1 MANQQKI
8 DIVAQATDSFKGSQG
23 IYFTKYTGM
32 SVPQITALR
41 KAFSGNDVDYKVI
54 KNTLAKIAAK
64 EAGFE
69 GKFDNLLE
77 NQVAIA
83 FSEDPVA
90 PARVI
95 KDFLKENED
104 TLEVLGV
111 FFDGELYDADK
122 YQQLASLP
130 SKEVLLGKFV
140 SCLNSPMYKL
150 ASTLNGSMSKLVF
163 GLRAIQ
169 K

>member
-8 DIVAQATDSFKGSQG
+8 DIVNQAVDGFKNSQG
-23 IYFTKYTGM
+23 IYFTRYTGM
-32 SVPQITALR
+32 SVPQITELR
-41 KAFSGNDVDYKVI
+41 KAFSSNSVNYKVI
-54 KNTLAKIAAK
+54 KNTLTKIAAK
-64 EAGFE
+64 EAGYE
-69 GKFDNLLE
+69 GKFDELLE

-83 FSEDPVA
+83 FSKDPVA

-104 TLEVLGV
+104 SLEVLGV
-111 FFDGELYDADK
+111 FFDGELYDAGK
-122 YQQLASLP
+122 YKQLASLP

-140 SCLNSPMYKL
+140 SCLNSPMYGL

-163 GLRAIQ
+163 ALRAIQ

>member
-8 DIVAQATDSFKGSQG
+8 DIVNQAVDGFKNSQG
-23 IYFTKYTGM
+23 IYFTRYTGM
-32 SVPQITALR
+32 SVPQITELR
-41 KAFSGNDVDYKVI
+41 KAFSSNSVNYKVI
-54 KNTLAKIAAK
+54 KNTLTKIAAK
-64 EAGFE
+64 EAGYE
-69 GKFDNLLE
+69 GKFDELLE

-104 TLEVLGV
+104 SLEVLGV
-111 FFDGELYDADK
+111 FFDGELYDAGK
-122 YQQLASLP
+122 YKQLASLP

-140 SCLNSPMYKL
+140 SCLNSPMYGL

-163 GLRAIQ
+163 ALRAIQ

>member
-8 DIVAQATDSFKGSQG
+8 DSVAQAADRFKKSQG
-23 IYFTKYTGM
+23 VYFTKYTGM
-32 SVPQITALR
+32 SVPKITALR
-41 KAFSGNDVDYKVI
+41 KAFSNNSVDYKVI
-54 KNTLAKIAAK
+54 KNTLTKIAAK

-69 GKFDNLLE
+69 GKFDGLLE
-77 NQVAIA
+77 DQVAIA

-95 KDFLKENED
+95 KDFLKDNKD
-104 TLEVLGV
+104 SLEVLGV

-122 YQQLASLP
+122 YKQLANLP
-130 SKEVLLGKFV
+130 SKEELLGKFV

-163 GLRAIQ
+163 ALRAIQ

>member
-8 DIVAQATDSFKGSQG
+8 DIVNQAVDGFKNSQG
-23 IYFTKYTGM
+23 IYFTRYTGM
-32 SVPQITALR
+32 SVPQITELR
-41 KAFSGNDVDYKVI
+41 KAFSSNSVNYKVI
-54 KNTLAKIAAK
+54 KNTLTKIAAK
-64 EAGFE
+64 EAGYE
-69 GKFDNLLE
+69 GKFDELLE

-90 PARVI
+90 PAKVI

-104 TLEVLGV
+104 SVEVLGV
-111 FFDGELYDADK
+111 FFDGELYDAGK
-122 YQQLASLP
+122 YKQLANLP

-140 SCLNSPMYKL
+140 SCLNSPMYGL

-163 GLRAIQ
+163 ALRAIQ

>member
-1 MANQQKI
+1 
-8 DIVAQATDSFKGSQG
+8 
-23 IYFTKYTGM
+23 M
-32 SVPQITALR
+32 S
-41 KAFSGNDVDYKVI
+41 
-54 KNTLAKIAAK
+54 
-64 EAGFE
+64 
-69 GKFDNLLE
+69 GKFDELLE

-104 TLEVLGV
+104 SLEVLGV
-111 FFDGELYDADK
+111 FFDGELYDAGK
-122 YQQLASLP
+122 YKQLASLP

-140 SCLNSPMYKL
+140 SCLNSPMYGL
-150 ASTLNGSMSKLVF
+150 ASTLNGSMAKLVF
-163 GLRAIQ
+163 ALRAIQ

>member
-8 DIVAQATDSFKGSQG
+8 DIVNQAVDGFKNSQG
-23 IYFTKYTGM
+23 IYFTRYTGM
-32 SVPQITALR
+32 SVPQITELR
-41 KAFSGNDVDYKVI
+41 KAFSSNSVNYKVI
-54 KNTLAKIAAK
+54 KNTLTKIAAK
-64 EAGFE
+64 EAGYE
-69 GKFDNLLE
+69 GKFDELLE

-104 TLEVLGV
+104 SLEVLGV
-111 FFDGELYDADK
+111 FFDGELYDAGK
-122 YQQLASLP
+122 YKQLANLP

-140 SCLNSPMYKL
+140 SCLNSPMYGL

-163 GLRAIQ
+163 ALRAIQ

>member
-1 MANQQKI
+1 MANQRKI
-8 DIVAQATDSFKGSQG
+8 DIVNQAVDGFKNSQG
-23 IYFTKYTGM
+23 IYFTRYTGM
-32 SVPQITALR
+32 SVPQITELR
-41 KAFSGNDVDYKVI
+41 KAFSSNSVNYKVI
-54 KNTLAKIAAK
+54 KNTLTKIAAK
-64 EAGFE
+64 EAGYE
-69 GKFDNLLE
+69 GKFDELLE

-104 TLEVLGV
+104 SIEVLGV
-111 FFDGELYDADK
+111 FFDGELYDAGK
-122 YQQLASLP
+122 YKQLANLP

-140 SCLNSPMYKL
+140 SCLNSPMYGL

-163 GLRAIQ
+163 ALRAIQ

>member
-8 DIVAQATDSFKGSQG
+8 DIVNQAVDGFKNSQG
-23 IYFTKYTGM
+23 IYFTRYSGM
-32 SVPQITALR
+32 SVPQITELR
-41 KAFSGNDVDYKVI
+41 KAFSSNSVNYKVI
-54 KNTLAKIAAK
+54 KNTLTKIAAK
-64 EAGFE
+64 EAGYE
-69 GKFDNLLE
+69 GKFDELLE

-95 KDFLKENED
+95 KDFLKENKD
-104 TLEVLGV
+104 SIEVLGV
-111 FFDGELYDADK
+111 FFDGELYDAGK
-122 YQQLASLP
+122 YKQLANLP

-140 SCLNSPMYKL
+140 SCLNSPMYGL

-163 GLRAIQ
+163 ALRAIQ

>member
-8 DIVAQATDSFKGSQG
+8 DIVAQTTDSFKSSQG

-90 PARVI
+90 PAKVI

>member
-8 DIVAQATDSFKGSQG
+8 DIVAQAADRFKKSQG
-23 IYFTKYTGM
+23 VYFTKYTGM
-32 SVPQITALR
+32 SVPEITALR
-41 KAFSGNDVDYKVI
+41 KAFSNNSVDYQVI
-54 KNTLAKIAAK
+54 KNTLTKIAAK
-64 EAGFE
+64 EAGLE
-69 GKFDNLLE
+69 GKFDGLLE

-95 KDFLKENED
+95 KDFLKDNKD
-104 TLEVLGV
+104 SLEILGV

-122 YQQLASLP
+122 YKQLASLP
-130 SKEVLLGKFV
+130 SKEELLGKFI

-150 ASTLNGSMSKLVF
+150 ASTLNGSMSKLGF
-163 GLRAIQ
+163 ALRAIQ

>member
-8 DIVAQATDSFKGSQG
+8 DIVNQAVDGFKNSQG
-23 IYFTKYTGM
+23 IYFTRYTGM
-32 SVPQITALR
+32 SVPQITELR
-41 KAFSGNDVDYKVI
+41 KAFSSNSVNYKVI
-54 KNTLAKIAAK
+54 KNTLTKIAAK
-64 EAGFE
+64 EAGYE
-69 GKFDNLLE
+69 GKFDELLE

-104 TLEVLGV
+104 SIEVLGV
-111 FFDGELYDADK
+111 FFDGELYDACK
-122 YQQLASLP
+122 YKQLANLP

-140 SCLNSPMYKL
+140 SCLNSPMYGL

-163 GLRAIQ
+163 ALRAIQ

>member
-8 DIVAQATDSFKGSQG
+8 DIVAQATERFKSSQG

-54 KNTLAKIAAK
+54 KNTLSKIAAK

-69 GKFDNLLE
+69 GKFDNLLD

-111 FFDGELYDADK
+111 FF
-122 YQQLASLP
+122 
-130 SKEVLLGKFV
+130 
-140 SCLNSPMYKL
+140 
-150 ASTLNGSMSKLVF
+150 
-163 GLRAIQ
+163 
-169 K
+169 

>member
-1 MANQQKI
+1 MANQEKI
-8 DIVAQATDSFKGSQG
+8 DIVAQTSDRFKKSEGV
-23 IYFTKYTGM
+23 YFTKYTGM
-32 SVPQITALR
+32 SVPQVTDLR
-41 KAFSGNDVDYKVI
+41 KAFSNNNVDYKVV

-69 GKFDNLLE
+69 GKFDDLLVD
-77 NQVAIA
+77 QVAIA

-104 TLEVLGV
+104 VVEVLGV
-111 FFDGELYDADK
+111 FFDGELYGADK
-122 YQQLASLP
+122 YKQLANLP
-130 SKEVLLGKFV
+130 SKEELLGKFV

-150 ASTLNGSMSKLVF
+150 ASTLNSPMSKLVF
-163 GLRAIQ
+163 ALKAIQ

>member
-8 DIVAQATDSFKGSQG
+8 DIVNQAVDGFKNSQG
-23 IYFTKYTGM
+23 IYFTRYTGM
-32 SVPQITALR
+32 SVPQITELR
-41 KAFSGNDVDYKVI
+41 KAFSSNSVNYKVI
-54 KNTLAKIAAK
+54 KNTLTKIAAK
-64 EAGFE
+64 EAGYE
-69 GKFDNLLE
+69 GKFDELLE

-83 FSEDPVA
+83 FSQDPVA

-104 TLEVLGV
+104 SIEVLGV
-111 FFDGELYDADK
+111 FFDGELYDAGK
-122 YQQLASLP
+122 YKQLANLP

-140 SCLNSPMYKL
+140 SCLNSPMYGL

-163 GLRAIQ
+163 ALRAIQ

>member
-8 DIVAQATDSFKGSQG
+8 DTVAQTIDRFKSSQG
-23 IYFTKYTGM
+23 VYFTKYTGM
-32 SVPQITALR
+32 SVPQITTLR
-41 KAFSGNDVDYKVI
+41 KAFSNNAVDYKVI

-95 KDFLKENED
+95 KDFLKENKD
-104 TLEVLGV
+104 AVEVLGV
-111 FFDGELYDADK
+111 FFDGELYDANK
-122 YQQLASLP
+122 YQQLADLP
-130 SKEVLLGKFV
+130 SKEELLSKFV

-150 ASTLNGSMSKLVF
+150 ASTLNSPMSKLVF
-163 GLRAIQ
+163 ALKAIQ

>member
-8 DIVAQATDSFKGSQG
+8 DIVNQAIDEFKNSQG
-23 IYFTKYTGM
+23 IYFTRYTGM
-32 SVPQITALR
+32 SVPQITELR
-41 KAFSGNDVDYKVI
+41 KAFSSNSVNYKVI
-54 KNTLAKIAAK
+54 KNTLTKIAAK
-64 EAGFE
+64 EAGYE
-69 GKFDNLLE
+69 GKFDELLE

-104 TLEVLGV
+104 SIEVLGV
-111 FFDGELYDADK
+111 FFDGELYDAGK
-122 YQQLASLP
+122 YKQLANLP

-140 SCLNSPMYKL
+140 SCSNSPMYGL

-163 GLRAIQ
+163 ALRAIQ